1 MNRITVLFLLLILS
15 CAHVAAGQVFPGQAP
30 ASGQQRDPATGLPP
44 GMALPAVPDTAVI
57 RLVLP
62 EGQEPPLGLAVR
74 PDSVTVGGNAIL
86 RLVFPAG
93 RVPGDPE
100 TFRETAGFSQDWIE
114 WNPGLG
120 PARAAGDTLLLPVKI
135 FQVNPF
141 RIQVDSLLS
150 RVVTVISRVK
160 GLQETA
166 AIRDPRR
173 WGWNFLILVAGAL
186 MLAILFLLAWWA
198 WTARKVATEK
208 LPDWEV
214 PPPAWLQSSIELKA
228 LMDEGLLERGE
239 ARRFLD
245 RLAGIC
251 RRYIAG
257 RFRVPAS
264 EMTAPEIAAACHS
277 AGYPAGTTAGFT
289 DLLREID
296 RSRYDPDRLLPGD
309 CRRCGREFLAG
320 MSEVRVMPRQTP
332 VPPALLLEAGRAWT
346 YLSGQLAK
354 ADPGRPEQVFA
365 PGPVQEGE

>member
-1 MNRITVLFLLLILS
+1 MNRITALFVLSVLS
-15 CAHVAAGQVFPGQAP
+15 CANVSVGQTFPGQPP
-30 ASGQQRDPATGLPP
+30 AGGQQRDPAAGLPP
-44 GMALPAVPDTAVI
+44 GMTLPAVPDTAVV

-62 EGQEPPLGLAVR
+62 EGQEPPLGLVVR
-74 PDSVTVGGNAIL
+74 PDSVTVGGNALL

-100 TFRETAGFSQDWIE
+100 AFRETAGFSRDWIE

-120 PARAAGDTLLLPVKI
+120 PARAAGDTLVLPVKI
-135 FQVNPF
+135 FQVDPF

-173 WGWNFLILVAGAL
+173 WGWNFVTLLAGAL
-186 MLAILFLLAWWA
+186 LLTVLFLLAWWA

-228 LMDEGLLERGE
+228 LLEEGLLERGE

-257 RFRVPAS
+257 RFRVPAP
-264 EMTAPEIAAACHS
+264 EMTAPEIAAACRS
-277 AGYPAGTTAGFT
+277 AGYAAGTTAGFT

-296 RSRYDPDRLLPGD
+296 SSRYDPDRLLPAD
-309 CRRCGREFLAG
+309 CRRRCREFLAG
-320 MSEVRVMPRQTP
+320 MSEVRIMPRQTP
-332 VPPALLLEAGRAWT
+332 VPPALLLEAERAWT
-346 YLSGQLAK
+346 YLSEQLAK
-354 ADPGRPEQVFA
+354 ADPQRPEQVFA
-365 PGPVQEGE
+365 PDPVQEGE